1 MRAEC
6 ASAIAAGEW
15 LGYWLGELD
24 ATREAVLEEHL
35 FDCRA
40 CGDVLEKF
48 AALGDAVRALVA
60 GGDAAAI
67 VPPEF
72 VVRLKAA
79 GLRVSEY
86 QLAPQGSVQCTIAPH
101 DDLVVAHLSA
111 PLEDVQRLDVVI
123 HEVEADRTLRLNDVA
138 FNAANRE
145 VVLLPKARDLRQ
157 IDVATQRVELI
168 AVSAAG
174 DRVIGEY
181 VFNHS
186 AYRR

>member
-1 MRAEC
+1 MSAEC
-6 ASAIAAGEW
+6 ASAIAASEW

-35 FDCRA
+35 FGCRA

-48 AALGDAVRALVA
+48 VALGDAVRALIA

-86 QLAPQGSVQCTIAPH
+86 QLAPQGTRLRYVQCPQ
-101 DDLVVAHLSA
+101 S
-111 PLEDVQRLDVVI
+111 PFLDAT
-123 HEVEADRTLRLNDVA
+123 EQ
-138 FNAANRE
+138 NAC
-145 VVLLPKARDLRQ
+145 
-157 IDVATQRVELI
+157 
-168 AVSAAG
+168 AG
-174 DRVIGEY
+174 R
-181 VFNHS
+181 
-186 AYRR
+186 